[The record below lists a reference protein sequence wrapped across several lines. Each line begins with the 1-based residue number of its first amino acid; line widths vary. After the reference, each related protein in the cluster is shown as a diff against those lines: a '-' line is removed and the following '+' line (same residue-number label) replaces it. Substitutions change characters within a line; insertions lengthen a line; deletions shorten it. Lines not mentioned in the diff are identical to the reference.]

1 MASSLYTRLRERGV
15 LRVATS
21 YAVIAWLM
29 LQIADVALEPWE
41 LPGWVRRAPLVVV
54 MLGFPV
60 AIVLAWFF
68 EFGERGIE
76 RDTAPDATTRPIT
89 RGLRRYADVVVIN
102 LLAAVVA
109 YYVMRD
115 AGWLGEASRPGVAV
129 EHASLAVLPLVS
141 VGSVTNDYL
150 AEGISDELR
159 DQFARMRSLSVTSR
173 SSSMAFVG
181 QSIDAVTIAGKLAV
195 ATLLEGTIGREGG
208 RIAVSVQLVDGQTG
222 KSLWFE
228 RYDRSHIGIRR
239 SACVFRRFLRRCGR
253 VAGSAK
259 ESLH

>member
-1 MASSLYTRLRERGV
+1 
-15 LRVATS
+15 
-21 YAVIAWLM
+21 
-29 LQIADVALEPWE
+29 
-41 LPGWVRRAPLVVV
+41 
-54 MLGFPV
+54 
-60 AIVLAWFF
+60 
-68 EFGERGIE
+68 
-76 RDTAPDATTRPIT
+76 
-89 RGLRRYADVVVIN
+89 
-102 LLAAVVA
+102 AVVA

-141 VGSVTNDYL
+141 VGSVTDDYL

-159 DQFARMRSLSVTSR
+159 DQFARMRSLSVTGR

-222 KSLWFE
+222 KILWFE
-228 RYDRSHIGIRR
+228 RYDRSQIGI
-239 SACVFRRFLRRCGR
+239 
-253 VAGSAK
+253 
-259 ESLH
+259 